1 MGAFPGDLVR
11 TSMLRVP
18 LRCTNDDSWH
28 GHIPFAFWCI
38 EALEPRLLVELGC
51 QRGDSYCAFCQAVE
65 EISADTQCYG
75 VGTWGGDRDAGR
87 DEAVHEELRQYNDSR
102 YGRFSS
108 LLHSTFDEAL
118 SNFRDASID
127 LLHVDG
133 FAGYEEAR
141 HDFAMWLPKISRAG
155 VVLFHHIAVREAG
168 FGVWRLWEELRRT
181 YPSFS
186 FPHSRGLG
194 VLAVGT
200 SPPEALRRLTSLDD
214 RSAEDVRQ
222 LFGRLGDAVRLHGT
236 HQALARQR
244 VRVAELQ
251 ASLQERT
258 ASLQG
263 RDQRIAELQASLQE
277 REQLIAF
284 LDADREAV
292 YRSTSW
298 KVSAPLRFVARL
310 LGRGERE
317 PGGEADPKAAAE
329 AGPDPPPGAEPRPA
343 PEAESLAP
351 GPAAPATPPGAFVHA
366 LLRDPSWTLAFPRAE
381 RPEVT
386 IIVVTF
392 NKVEHTY
399 DCLESLLAHADAAYD
414 LIVVDNASTDPTVE
428 LLSRLRNVTVLRND
442 ANLGFGRACNQ
453 AAARAGG
460 EHLLFLNN
468 DAALAPRCLSS
479 LLETAQADPR
489 CGAVGGR
496 LVWPDG
502 RLQEAGS
509 ILWDDGTAE
518 AYGRGADPFAPEFSF
533 HREVDFCSGALLL
546 VRRTLFEKLG
556 GFADEF
562 APAYYED
569 VDLCMGIR
577 RLGYRVF
584 YQPEATVRH
593 HEYGSSSSDEATELI
608 QRNHAR
614 FAEKWKGDLKLQ
626 RSRSPANRLR
636 ARERVTRPRLLV
648 VDDRVP
654 TSDAGSGYPRS
665 HALLLLL
672 RRHDYPVTLFPS
684 YDATPHQPWLSD
696 LQREGIEV
704 VCDGRPFADL
714 AAERAGLYDVVLVS
728 RPHNFGA
735 VRADLT
741 RSFPRAVVIYDAEA
755 LFFVREEL
763 KGVVSEGAA
772 PDDVVRR
779 QQQELDLLR
788 FAHLVVTVS
797 DREKRLL
804 EQAAPDFQGQI
815 AVWGYPVE
823 ARPTLRPF
831 SERRDLLFL
840 GSFFAPR
847 SPNKDALSFFLREVL
862 PLIHRRLDCQLK
874 VVGYGAVDAVGQWA
888 SARVE
893 VVGYAPDPTPH
904 YDGCRVFVVPH
915 RYSAGIPLKL
925 CEAMARGLP
934 AVVSDLTAAQLGV
947 EDGREVLVG
956 RTPDELAEGVVRLY
970 SDEALWGE
978 LRANALE
985 FVRRHHDPET
995 LGRALDDI
1003 IAGALAAGPTTAE

>member
-1 MGAFPGDLVR
+1 
-11 TSMLRVP
+11 
-18 LRCTNDDSWH
+18 
-28 GHIPFAFWCI
+28 
-38 EALEPRLLVELGC
+38 
-51 QRGDSYCAFCQAVE
+51 
-65 EISADTQCYG
+65 
-75 VGTWGGDRDAGR
+75 
-87 DEAVHEELRQYNDSR
+87 
-102 YGRFSS
+102 
-108 LLHSTFDEAL
+108 
-118 SNFRDASID
+118 
-127 LLHVDG
+127 VD
-133 FAGYEEAR
+133 
-141 HDFAMWLPKISRAG
+141 P
-155 VVLFHHIAVREAG
+155 
-168 FGVWRLWEELRRT
+168 T
-181 YPSFS
+181 
-186 FPHSRGLG
+186 
-194 VLAVGT
+194 
-200 SPPEALRRLTSLDD
+200 
-214 RSAEDVRQ
+214 
-222 LFGRLGDAVRLHGT
+222 
-236 HQALARQR
+236 
-244 VRVAELQ
+244 
-251 ASLQERT
+251 
-258 ASLQG
+258 
-263 RDQRIAELQASLQE
+263 
-277 REQLIAF
+277 
-284 LDADREAV
+284 
-292 YRSTSW
+292 
-298 KVSAPLRFVARL
+298 
-310 LGRGERE
+310 
-317 PGGEADPKAAAE
+317 AAAE
-329 AGPDPPPGAEPRPA
+329 AGPDPCPGAEPRPA
-343 PEAESLAP
+343 PEAAAP
-351 GPAAPATPPGAFVHA
+351 GTPPGTFVHA
-366 LLRDPSWTLAFPRAE
+366 RLSDPSWTLAFPRAE
-381 RPEVT
+381 RSEVS

-399 DCLESLLAHADAAYD
+399 DCLEGLLAHADAAYD
-414 LIVVDNASTDPTVE
+414 LIVVDNASTDQTVQ

-453 AAARAGG
+453 AAARARG

-468 DAALAPRCLSS
+468 DAVLAPRCLSA
-479 LLETAQADPR
+479 LLETTQADPR

-518 AYGRGADPFAPEFSF
+518 AYGRGSDPFAPEFSF
-533 HREVDFCSGALLL
+533 RREVDFCSGALLL

-556 GFADEF
+556 GFDDMF

-584 YQPEATVRH
+584 YQPGATVRH
-593 HEYGSSSSDEATELI
+593 HEYGSSSSDEAKELI

-614 FAEKWKGDLKLQ
+614 FAEKWKRDLKLQ
-626 RSRSPANRLR
+626 RPRSPANRLR

-696 LQREGIEV
+696 LQRVGIEV

-741 RSFPRAVVIYDAEA
+741 RSFPRAVVVYDAEA

-804 EQAAPDFQGQI
+804 EQAAPAFQGQI

-823 ARPTLRPF
+823 ARPTPRPF

-840 GSFFAPR
+840 ESFFAPG
-847 SPNKDALSFFLREVL
+847 SPNKDALSSFVREVL
-862 PLIHRRLDCQLK
+862 PLIHRRLDCQL
-874 VVGYGAVDAVGQWA
+874 
-888 SARVE
+888 E
-893 VVGYAPDPTPH
+893 VVGCASDSTPY
-904 YDGCRVFVVPH
+904 YDGCRVFVGPH
-915 RYSAGIPLKL
+915 LYSAGIPLKL

-956 RTPDELAEGVVRLY
+956 RTPDELAEQVVRLY

-995 LGRALDDI
+995 LGRALNDI
-1003 IAGALAAGPTTAE
+1003 IARALAARPATAE